1 LLVRG
6 QKIPSTEQINF
17 AQNGKPSV
25 YPDIYYIVLDGYPST
40 LFQKEKTGILVNQ
53 LDIDLKQNG
62 FHLLSN
68 SRSNYN
74 YTAFSSES
82 VIKMNYLEGVHNYAM
97 PEPEHYSNTV
107 IGIKSAQ
114 IFKLLEKK
122 GYEIFNYSIFDL
134 PRRPSISK
142 EKLFFVTTP
151 GIIFRHTLW
160 NRIKWEVLP
169 AIFPSFVKIL
179 ESSQRTD
186 FRKNKNK
193 LKQFNQVVFDSLSQ
207 IIATENIKPKFVYAH
222 LEMPHSPYIFD
233 SAGKEFPDSMLL
245 STNNLTKRNMF
256 KSYISYVNKKTTV
269 LTNSILNGT
278 NHQAIII
285 IQSDH
290 GCRDS
295 EITTNKDDAFRNYSA
310 FYFPDRDY
318 SMLYDSMSNINTF
331 RVVLNKYFGQKLPL
345 LKDSSIYLFF

>member
-1 LLVRG
+1 
-6 QKIPSTEQINF
+6 
-17 AQNGKPSV
+17 
-25 YPDIYYIVLDGYPST
+25 
-40 LFQKEKTGILVNQ
+40 
-53 LDIDLKQNG
+53 
-62 FHLLSN
+62 
-68 SRSNYN
+68 
-74 YTAFSSES
+74 
-82 VIKMNYLEGVHNYAM
+82 
-97 PEPEHYSNTV
+97 
-107 IGIKSAQ
+107 
-114 IFKLLEKK
+114 
-122 GYEIFNYSIFDL
+122 
-134 PRRPSISK
+134 
-142 EKLFFVTTP
+142 
-151 GIIFRHTLW
+151 
-160 NRIKWEVLP
+160 VLP

-331 RVVLNKYFGQKLPL
+331 RVVLNKYFGQKLHL
-345 LKDSSIYLFF
+345 L